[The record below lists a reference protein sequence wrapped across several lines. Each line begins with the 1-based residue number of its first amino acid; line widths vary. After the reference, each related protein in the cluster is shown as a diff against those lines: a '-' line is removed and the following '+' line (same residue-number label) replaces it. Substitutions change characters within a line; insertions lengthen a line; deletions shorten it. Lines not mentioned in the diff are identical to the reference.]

1 MIKLAYNKVKPNLV
15 FEIDKIEREG
25 LGNAVIIEKYVG
37 TLTDTSTTPD
47 TTIEGY
53 KVQVAGFDSDW
64 TEVPVDLGSTGNIN
78 NQSKT
83 VDPATTSVEV
93 KPGTGYTGLDK
104 VTVNAV
110 TAAIDSDIVAGNI
123 KKDVNILGVTGS
135 VVELVGETA
144 NVTPTTTEQI
154 ITPTTGNG
162 LTSVTVAGVTSSIDA
177 NIIAE
182 NIKKDVTILGVT
194 GTYEGEQE
202 VI

>member
-25 LGNAVIIEKYVG
+25 LGNAGIIEKYVG

-47 TTIEGY
+47 TVTAGY

-64 TEVPVDLGSTGNIN
+64 AEVPVDLGSTGTLN

-93 KPGTGYTGLDK
+93 KPSTGYTGLDK

-123 KKDVNILGVTGS
+123 KKDVVILGVTGS

-162 LTSVTVAGVTSSIDA
+162 LTSVTVAGVTSAIDA
-177 NIIAE
+177 NIIPG
-182 NIKKDVTILGVT
+182 NIKSGVTILGVE
-194 GTYEGEQE
+194 GTYTGDVE
-202 VI
+202 